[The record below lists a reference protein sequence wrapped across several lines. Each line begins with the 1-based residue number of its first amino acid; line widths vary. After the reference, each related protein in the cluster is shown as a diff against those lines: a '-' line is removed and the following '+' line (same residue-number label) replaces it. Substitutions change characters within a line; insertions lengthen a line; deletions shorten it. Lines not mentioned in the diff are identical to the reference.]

1 DAPAHELGGQ
11 AYVLPLLADGERKL
25 RIVHH
30 HFQMFLECIDHGDTA
45 DLRRTESIGRHLD
58 GIFRVLDDIDL
69 LAAQLADDGLHAHA
83 FHADA
88 GAHAVHVAVARQYSD
103 LGALAGLA
111 RARLDGHRTVVNFR
125 HFLLEEAHD
134 ELRRAARHHHPRA
147 TAEFIHVL
155 DHTADSVAG
164 SEALRPP

>member
-1 DAPAHELGGQ
+1 
-11 AYVLPLLADGERKL
+11 
-25 RIVHH
+25 
-30 HFQMFLECIDHGDTA
+30 
-45 DLRRTESIGRHLD
+45 
-58 GIFRVLDDIDL
+58 VLDDIDL
-69 LAAQLADDGLHAHA
+69 LAAQLADDGLHAHP
-83 FHADA
+83 FHPDA

-164 SEALRPP
+164 SEALRPRLLAPRETRLGPAEIDDEVRSLGALHHASDQLADAAGELP